1 MKRQQAIQILQFLV
15 AWILVWLFVAFVLEL
30 SFVDVVLEY
39 RLYFLIV
46 SVSYFYYYSI
56 QYETDKKFDFIRNAI
71 IWGNVYLFAH
81 LFFRPLLNISH
92 ELFVLLWLIILW
104 LRWTT
109 KMKSKRKGL
118 LQILWWVFIFFILI
132 SGMFYLYPDE
142 PDIEGF
148 IQSRK
153 NELFVSW
160 VDKPVDKSDA
170 YLQISRSKRS
180 DQFQIVPNFSQVL
193 MEDCQIAYPSLQI
206 DRDEKFTLLTQ
217 NGEVFIIL
225 PQSEVQI
232 LFSWDK
238 MSKVIQNNWK
248 IWFLSGMFE
257 SFLEID
263 WDLED
268 PTPENLEFMQWIFK
282 WYQVDL
288 VNYLKNQISDSKI
301 SLAHNTV
308 MYKID
313 WTIIKFL
320 AKMFPTSFSKNLRN
334 YNSFQYYFSLVQD
347 NVVDLSRY
355 NMWDKY
361 WNSVDSF
368 RESLWNNMKLWKWNL
383 YDVWKKH

>member
-1 MKRQQAIQILQFLV
+1 MKRQQAMQILQFLV
-15 AWILVWLFVAFVLEL
+15 AWILVWLFVVFVLEL

-160 VDKPVDKSDA
+160 IDKPVDKSDA

-225 PQSEVQI
+225 PQSEAQI

-238 MSKVIQNNWK
+238 MSKVIQNNWR

-257 SFLEID
+257 SSLEID

-347 NVVDLSRY
+347 DVVDLSRY

-368 RESLWNNMKLWKWNL
+368 WNSVWNNVKLWKWNL

>member
-15 AWILVWLFVAFVLEL
+15 AWILVWLFVVFVLEL

-160 VDKPVDKSDA
+160 IDKPVDKSDA

-257 SFLEID
+257 SSLEID

-383 YDVWKKH
+383 YNVWKKH